1 MERADGDGGMEVRVS
16 PEKKAGNMRSIL
28 DAEI

>member
-16 PEKKAGNMRSIL
+16 PEKKRGNMRSIL
-28 DAEI
+28 DEI